1 MSSILRPHHGMCLQF
16 YEGRGYS
23 QEFTDHMGRVLQEF
37 RQDPGRRIVL
47 KPQTDLVCGHCPHN
61 RAGCCDTQEKTDRYD
76 REVMKA
82 CGFFEGEE
90 MSVAEA
96 IGRIK
101 AQVIETGLRS
111 RICADCS
118 WNEICSA
125 KSPEDLWN

>member
-1 MSSILRPHHGMCLQF
+1 MCLQF

-125 KSPEDLWN
+125 KSPEDIWN